1 MANTL
6 ARGKNELP
14 PAPPSAKSGRSL
26 TDSSNKS
33 QIGDKIYSGVIF
45 AASLVV
51 LAIIIGI
58 VGLLFQSALPAIK
71 KFGVPFFYT
80 TKWIPNKDVFGSLA
94 FIFGTLYSSFWA
106 LLLAVPVSI
115 GAAIFLSEMA
125 PKWLRTPVG
134 FLIEL
139 LAAIPSVVYGIWGVF
154 VMSPWINEHIETPI
168 HNNPALAK
176 LPLFATP
183 PQGSDMLAASLILAI
198 MITPYITAVSRDIL
212 RAIPRVVRD
221 GSFALG
227 ATQWETI
234 NGVVLPY
241 ARAGIIGAVI
251 LGLGRALG
259 ETMAVTM
266 VIGNSGSGLN
276 WSLFSPGYTMSSIIA
291 NELREA
297 SSAMHSA
304 ALVEIALV
312 LFVVTMIV
320 NGAARILVMYTA
332 KDINQGGKR

>member
-6 ARGKNELP
+6 APGKNDLP
-14 PAPPSAKSGRSL
+14 QPSATPGRSL
-26 TDSSNKS
+26 SDSRNKS
-33 QIGDKIYSGVIF
+33 LVGDKIYSGVIF
-45 AASLVV
+45 SASLVV

-58 VGLLFQSALPAIK
+58 VALLFQAALPSIQ
-71 KFGVPFFYT
+71 KFGIQFFYT
-80 TKWIPNKDVFGSLA
+80 TKWIPNKDVFGALA

-106 LLLAVPVSI
+106 LLLAVPVSL

-168 HNNPALAK
+168 HDNQHLAK
-176 LPLFATP
+176 VILFQAI

-212 RAIPRVVRD
+212 RAIPQVVRD

-266 VIGNSGSGLN
+266 VIGNSGTGLN
-276 WSLFSPGYTMSSIIA
+276 WSLFAPGYTMSSIIA

-297 SSAMHSA
+297 SSPMHSS

-320 NGAARILVMYTA
+320 NGAARLLVLYTA